1 MKNNILLIILLLTT
15 CNYALADTDAAT
27 EMQIDQQIKALNT
40 AMIDAD
46 TKALQKLTAKELSYG
61 HSSGRVENQAQFIEN
76 LRNGSS
82 DFVSIELQEQQ
93 IDLAEDIA
101 IVRHILSAKTN
112 DGGKAGQV
120 KIGVMLVWKL
130 YGENGWKLLARQA
143 YKL

>member
-15 CNYALADTDAAT
+15 CNHALADTNAAT
-27 EMQIDQQIKALNT
+27 EIQIDQQIKALNT

-46 TKALQKLTAKELSYG
+46 VKALQKLTAKELSYG

-93 IDLAEDIA
+93 INLAEDIA

-130 YGENGWKLLARQA
+130 YGDGWKLLARQA